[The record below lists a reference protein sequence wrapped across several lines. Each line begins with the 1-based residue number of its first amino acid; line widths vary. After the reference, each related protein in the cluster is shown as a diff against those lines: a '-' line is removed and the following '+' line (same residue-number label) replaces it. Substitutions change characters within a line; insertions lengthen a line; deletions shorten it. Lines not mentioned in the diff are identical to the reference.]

1 MAEHA
6 WRLSVRNETI
16 PRRRRGNQGEACI
29 IDEWT
34 QTAIDARGGVA
45 GAARSLLPRAAA
57 AI

>member
-34 QTAIDARGGVA
+34 QTAIDARGGSPVRRVA
-45 GAARSLLPRAAA
+45 CSLGRQL
-57 AI
+57 